1 MVQITEVSGPEKTAQ
16 LLAELHKRGIS
27 YQTIATRLGVSWRT
41 VYRWSRMEHPPITT
55 TMTNAA
61 LGQILAEEI
70 AR

>member
-1 MVQITEVSGPEKTAQ
+1 MVQTTEVSGPNKTAQ
-16 LLAELHKRGIS
+16 LLKELHGRGIT
-27 YQTIATRLGVSWRT
+27 YQTIATRLGVTCRT

-61 LGQILAEEI
+61 LGQMLAEEI